1 MLFIILK
8 INKDILNESSNY
20 PNNENNQFGKNQS
33 TDLQIDE
40 ACNGDL
46 AVKMYQKSLL
56 KECKLK
62 DC

>member
-20 PNNENNQFGKNQS
+20 PNNENNHFGKNQS

-46 AVKMYQKSLL
+46 AVKMYKKSL
-56 KECKLK
+56 
-62 DC
+62 